1 MENVHQN
8 PPLGAQGTYLQHKW
22 LQALLPHICQ
32 LGQVFVSPLPSGFQN
47 KIKYESNQQ
56 PPMHRAQKSQP
67 EAILLTLFPCPLTN
81 SEAISCQLSD
91 ALTFPLLSLQGKS
104 SKDKAY
110 KFKTE
115 FPSQSSQH
123 INFKFKA
130 RRGNLK
136 WGMRRTYDFLPL
148 FWAQPLGFKE
158 SISFF

>member
-1 MENVHQN
+1 MSTRTH
-8 PPLGAQGTYLQHKW
+8 LQELKG
-22 LQALLPHICQ
+22 HIYSINGSRLCSHTSVNWVKC
-32 LGQVFVSPLPSGFQN
+32 LFVSPLPSGFQN
-47 KIKYESNQQ
+47 KIKSESNQQ

-81 SEAISCQLSD
+81 SETISCQLSD
-91 ALTFPLLSLQGKS
+91 AVTFPLLSLQGKS
-104 SKDKAY
+104 CKDKAY

-123 INFKFKA
+123 INFKLKA

-148 FWAQPLGFKE
+148 LWAQPLGFKE